1 MKCIDNVQVGKRLG
15 QMQKKRKQNNL
26 NTSLEL
32 GLSQSRYSRL
42 KNGIV
47 TITVDELRKICSVY
61 EWSAQYALFGHSA
74 QVESE
79 IFESIRHL
87 DEHGKRRCLKML
99 ACVIDRGNV
108 GKEFQN
114 HPMYKLF
121 MDGLLERIPEH
132 TVDVLPYVL
141 KYEKDKNRY
150 KRNQMLEI
158 LEITRFKWDAIMQG
172 VTPGEVSLLLRIEER
187 FGYDVH
193 FLVNNRIA
201 DNDFFDRL
209 LKNQAGRKE
218 RILVLF
224 DEIQKFGEQEYLV
237 ELQDRKRK
245 EYRG

>member
-1 MKCIDNVQVGKRLG
+1 MKCIDNIQVGRRLG

-26 NTSLEL
+26 NTALEL

-47 TITVDELRKICSVY
+47 TVTVDELRKICSVY
-61 EWSAQYALFGHSA
+61 EWTAQYALFGQST
-74 QVESE
+74 QVNSE
-79 IFESIRHL
+79 VFKRIGHL

-99 ACVIDRGNV
+99 ACGIDRGTV
-108 GKEFQN
+108 AKEFRN

-121 MDGLLERIPEH
+121 MDGLLERIPENAI
-132 TVDVLPYVL
+132 DVLPYVL
-141 KYEKDKNRY
+141 RYEKEINRL

-193 FLVNNRIA
+193 FLVNNQIPE
-201 DNDFFDRL
+201 NDFFDRL
-209 LKNQAGRKE
+209 LRKQTERKE

-237 ELQDRKRK
+237 ELQNRNPG
-245 EYRG
+245 EYK